1 MVTTKQEKRKRKKTK
16 SRRPRPPPPVGLAG
30 RAPKRADPTSLVL
43 ERQQVG
49 TLIKNARTAG
59 VAINQTAY
67 DAYYDTVAM
76 RSLANQMQRPDVYA
90 MQGLEARRH
99 LRNMVLPSGHGGA
112 REVSTPL
119 VPGPT
124 TDTTPLA
131 ADVADQHSD
140 ASSSVEF
147 EHERLLDQRLREGA
161 MDAVDVTASPSD
173 PFQVPLSPILQEKS
187 QTDNSIFSISPQK
200 FINKKTQQLY
210 ESEPL
215 SNDDHLWSD
224 EEDNQNL
231 DRTVD
236 PNNYPSLFESA
247 SDLN

>member
-16 SRRPRPPPPVGLAG
+16 SRRRRPPPPVGLAG

-99 LRNMVLPSGHGGA
+99 LRNMVLPRGHGGA

-131 ADVADQHSD
+131 DNLADQFSD
-140 ASSSVEF
+140 ASGDIKLEKEVTNQ
-147 EHERLLDQRLREGA
+147 QRLDEGA
-161 MDAVDVTASPSD
+161 KNAEDISNSPDKSFVHTLNNTFFDYLTRTPTTNESPVAS
-173 PFQVPLSPILQEKS
+173 
-187 QTDNSIFSISPQK
+187 
-200 FINKKTQQLY
+200 
-210 ESEPL
+210 
-215 SNDDHLWSD
+215 
-224 EEDNQNL
+224 
-231 DRTVD
+231 RTRSKVA
-236 PNNYPSLFESA
+236 EGA

>member
-16 SRRPRPPPPVGLAG
+16 SRRLRPPPPVGLAG

-76 RSLANQMQRPDVYA
+76 RSLANQLQRPDVYA

-99 LRNMVLPSGHGGA
+99 LRNMVLPRGHGGA

-131 ADVADQHSD
+131 DNLADQHSD
-140 ASSSVEF
+140 ASGEIKEEKIVTHQQQLEQKAKNAIDLTTPQKTPRKLISRFLSSSGEIVSPEVEV
-147 EHERLLDQRLREGA
+147 EQKQKQSRMLSGL
-161 MDAVDVTASPSD
+161 SPSNI
-173 PFQVPLSPILQEKS
+173 LSPS
-187 QTDNSIFSISPQK
+187 ARRGR
-200 FINKKTQQLY
+200 NKV
-210 ESEPL
+210 EPL
-215 SNDDHLWSD
+215 P
-224 EEDNQNL
+224 
-231 DRTVD
+231 T
-236 PNNYPSLFESA
+236 PAESA